1 MKNTRQSLIA
11 LLLVCASTA
20 FAQTPAAGSTPPS
33 ASAIIDRQIT
43 GVEREIVSLVE
54 AMPADKFDFAPTNGE
69 FKGVRTFSKM
79 VKHVAITNVEIAS
92 VLLGEKAPG
101 FTEEEQENG
110 PANIN
115 GKADVVQYLKDSFA
129 KLHKGAALITDQN
142 LTAPLPNPFGGKNPV
157 NRLGM
162 SILAVGHTF
171 DHYGQLVEYL
181 RDNGIVP
188 PASRPAPPP
197 AKK

>member
-1 MKNTRQSLIA
+1 MKRLNLLSIA
-11 LLLVCASTA
+11 LLMCTAAA
-20 FAQTPAAGSTPPS
+20 FAQSTPSATPPS
-33 ASAIIDRQIT
+33 ASTIIDRQVT
-43 GVEREIVSLVE
+43 GVEREIVSLVD

-69 FKGVRTFSKM
+69 FKGVRTFGQM

-92 VLLGEKAPG
+92 ALLGDKPLG
-101 FTEEEQENG
+101 FTEEEQTNG

-115 GKADVVQYLKDSFA
+115 GKEQILQYLKDSFA
-129 KLHKGAALITDQN
+129 KLHKGVAGITDQN
-142 LTAPLPNPFGGKNPV
+142 LTAPMPNPFGGKNPV

-181 RDNGIVP
+181 RDNGKVP
-188 PASRPAPPP
+188 PASQPAPPP